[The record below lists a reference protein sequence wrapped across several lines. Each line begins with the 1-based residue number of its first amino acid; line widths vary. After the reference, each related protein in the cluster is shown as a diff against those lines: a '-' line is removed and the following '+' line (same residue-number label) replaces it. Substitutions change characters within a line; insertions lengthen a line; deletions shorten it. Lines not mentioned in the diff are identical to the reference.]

1 MSSPRKV
8 SDSTV
13 RRLSLYLRILRDV
26 RGRGETTISSDRLA
40 VEGGLTSAQV
50 RKDLSVFGN
59 FGVRGRGYE
68 VEALEGALRD
78 ILGLSRTW
86 RTVVVGAG
94 RLGTALTG
102 YAGFAN
108 QGFRILALFDA
119 DPAKVGLRIGE
130 VTVRPM
136 EELEGFARAEGVSL
150 GILATPASAAQAAAD
165 RMMAAGIR
173 GILNFAP
180 TRLEVPDGV
189 SVRDVNLVIELEG
202 LSYAL
207 SAGEAFPGGG
217 AS

>member
-13 RRLSLYLRILRDV
+13 RRLSLYLRILRDA

-40 VEGGLTSAQV
+40 DEGGLTSAQV

-68 VEALEGALRD
+68 VEALESALRD
-78 ILGLSRTW
+78 ILGLNRTW

-94 RLGTALTG
+94 RLGSALSG
-102 YAGFAN
+102 YTGFAG
-108 QGFRILALFDA
+108 QGFRILALFDT
-119 DPAKVGLRIGE
+119 DPAKVGQRAGE

-136 EELEGFARAEGVSL
+136 ADLEAFTRAEGVSL
-150 GILATPASAAQAAAD
+150 GILATPAAAAQDAAD

-217 AS
+217 AA